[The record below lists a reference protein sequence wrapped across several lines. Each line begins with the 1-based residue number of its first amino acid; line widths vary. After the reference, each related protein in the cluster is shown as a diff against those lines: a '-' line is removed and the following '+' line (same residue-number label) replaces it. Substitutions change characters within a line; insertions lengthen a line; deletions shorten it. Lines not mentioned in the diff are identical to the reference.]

1 MKKIFLFIAKLA
13 VMLALLAGAAY
24 AALFIAF
31 ASGSLPLFFVI
42 MAVIA
47 VGFIAFGVWL
57 SRLGTEKPPKDAPFL
72 KKARQPF
79 LLFAATAAVTALYAA
94 FPEIAD
100 GIEKARAKAWVKAAD
115 EIVCYQNNGDIT
127 ATIMNTGLY
136 RSSAAIDYSKMT
148 VSFIYTDTFAE
159 AERVRLKRTG
169 SLPVSN
175 IQFKAELSDP
185 GKTFYTYHKS
195 DDYFATSGIGIETAD
210 GDLYYAAV
218 DNKDL
223 DFDGISGKIAD
234 ALEAADLV
242 FPYGRKPLPAL
253 AMGLETD
260 SVLVDL
266 DGQTL
271 SVVYRS
277 SGGFREV
284 TDQDYEYFSISE
296 IPLKKVEKDVY
307 PVEQHTEECNGYKL
321 YGYKETE
328 PEDWNADRSDGFILV
343 TPDGEMLEAEDWGYY
358 NWEMTD

>member
-1 MKKIFLFIAKLA
+1 MKKVVLFIIKLA
-13 VMLALLAGAAY
+13 VMLALVAGAAY
-24 AALFIAF
+24 VALYIAF
-31 ASGSLPLFFVI
+31 MDSWLLFCAV
-42 MAVIA
+42 MSVIA
-47 VGFIAFGVWL
+47 AVFIAFGVWL

-79 LLFAATAAVTALYAA
+79 LLFAATAAVTVLYAA
-94 FPEIAD
+94 YPEIAD
-100 GIEKARAKAWVKAAD
+100 SIKKMQAKAWVNAAD

-148 VSFIYTDTFAE
+148 VSFIYTYPFAE

-195 DDYFATSGIGIETAD
+195 DDYRITTGVGIEMSN
-210 GDLYYAAV
+210 GDLYYVSV
-218 DNKDL
+218 DNKYF

-266 DGQTL
+266 DGLTL

-277 SGGFREV
+277 SGGFREI

-296 IPLKKVEKDVY
+296 SPLKKADGGAY
-307 PVEQHTEECNGYKL
+307 PVKQHTEECEGYEL
-321 YGYKETE
+321 FGYRETE
-328 PEDWNADRSDGFILV
+328 PQDWNGNRSDGFVLV
-343 TPDGEMLEAEDWGYY
+343 TPGGDTLEAEDWGYY
-358 NWEMTD
+358 NWEMVK

>member
-1 MKKIFLFIAKLA
+1 MKKIILFIVKLA

-47 VGFIAFGVWL
+47 VGLIAFGVWL

-72 KKARQPF
+72 KKAQQPF
-79 LLFAATAAVTALYAA
+79 LLLAATAAAAALYGAY
-94 FPEIAD
+94 PEIAD
-100 GIEKARAKAWVKAAD
+100 TIKEARAKAWVKAAD
-115 EIVCYQNNGDIT
+115 EIVCYQNNGDINV
-127 ATIMNTGLY
+127 TIMNTGLY
-136 RSSAAIDYSKMT
+136 QSSAAIDYSKMCAA
-148 VSFIYTDTFAE
+148 FIYTDTFDE

-169 SLPVSN
+169 SLPVGN
-175 IQFKAELSDP
+175 VQFKAELSDP

-195 DDYFATSGIGIETAD
+195 GDYRMTSGVGIEMAD
-210 GDLYYAAV
+210 GDLFYASV
-218 DNKDL
+218 DKFL
-223 DFDGISGKIAD
+223 DFDGISGKISD
-234 ALEAADLV
+234 ALKTADLV
-242 FPYGRKPLPAL
+242 FPYGKNPLPAL
-253 AMGLETD
+253 AMGLKTD

-266 DGQTL
+266 DELTL

-296 IPLKKVEKDVY
+296 IPLKKADGGAY
-307 PVEQHTEECNGYKL
+307 PVKQHTEDCKGYKL
-321 YGYKETE
+321 YGYREDE
-328 PEDWNADRSDGFILV
+328 PQDWNENRSDGFVLV